1 MKKRKTH
8 PHATNATRHW
18 LRRQSALA
26 KKQTRAARVLSR
38 CFGMHSQSAPPID
51 AVLMERLNVALQ
63 PLNFDMMEALR
74 QRGLLSMR
82 VFDSLNMAR
91 FLSFTLP
98 AARAAQDITG
108 VPASLLVADGFQYY
122 AGDNV
127 FEGNDFFN
135 TGNKFET
142 VLDSFMHRAQMLK
155 GDAKLRAAVSSSL
168 DVASFIEDY
177 RLREC
182 DALPI
187 LAY

>member
-1 MKKRKTH
+1 MKKRTTH
-8 PHATNATRHW
+8 PRPTNTTRRW
-18 LRRQSALA
+18 LRSQTALA
-26 KKQTRAARVLSR
+26 KKRTHAARVLSR

-74 QRGLLSMR
+74 QRGLLSMG

-108 VPASLLVADGFQYY
+108 IPSSLLIADGFQYY

-135 TGNKFET
+135 TGKKFET

-155 GDAKLRAAVSSSL
+155 GDAKLRAAVSSNL
-168 DVASFIEDY
+168 DVVSFIEEHG
-177 RLREC
+177 LREC

-187 LAY
+187 LGY